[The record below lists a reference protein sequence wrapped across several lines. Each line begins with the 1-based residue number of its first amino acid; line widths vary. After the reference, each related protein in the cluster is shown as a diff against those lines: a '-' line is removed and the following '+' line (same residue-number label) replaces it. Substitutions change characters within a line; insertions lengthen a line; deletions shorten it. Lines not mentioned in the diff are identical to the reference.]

1 LAREINADLLLMD
14 ERKGRAVAGRMGLS
28 VTGTIGVLVE
38 TALKGLIDFDEV
50 IGVLRAQTNFRA
62 GDAVIAAARRR
73 LASIP
78 R

>member
-1 LAREINADLLLMD
+1 
-14 ERKGRAVAGRMGLS
+14 MGLA

-38 TALKGLIDFDEV
+38 AAFRGLIDFDEV
-50 IGVLRAQTNFRA
+50 IGVLRTQTNFWA
-62 GDAVIAAARRR
+62 GDVVVAAARRR

>member
-1 LAREINADLLLMD
+1 
-14 ERKGRAVAGRMGLS
+14 MGLS

-50 IGVLRAQTNFRA
+50 IGVLTAQTNFRA
-62 GDAVIAAARRR
+62 GDVVIAAARRR